1 MDTSI
6 RAFFS
11 LFSFTDASLE
21 DIAYGWVCLFGAGL
35 TLINIPVNFLLGL
48 PYWLNLILIFTSG
61 VYILLF
67 LTWRLWGQHPRP
79 LFLLIVTLSMLAS
92 GWFGNGGLQGAVPI
106 YFMSIFILSPLV
118 LKRRALALFSVLALL
133 LLGSLLVLENRH
145 PEWIHPYASRTHWH
159 MDMYAALSTVGLA
172 LMGCV
177 WRVQR
182 AYRCEREKAVA
193 ASQIKSQ
200 FLSRMSHELR
210 TPLNVIIGLTQQSIK
225 KEGQLS
231 AERKHL
237 YLERIEHSS
246 IHLLALVNELLD
258 LSRIE
263 SGRVELKLE
272 NKDLCEIM
280 RSVVSQLEVQAD
292 NKHLRLELN
301 LPETPVAFTTDS
313 SRLKQILLNL
323 GGNAI
328 KFTPSGEVRMGL
340 SPHSEGWLI
349 TVDDTGPGIPASQ
362 QQTIFE
368 PFSRLNQSGDIEG
381 TGLGLAITHSL
392 CEALGYSLSIQTRST
407 GGTRFQ
413 LLLPGTLNQNH
424 FTSETEY

>member
-6 RAFFS
+6 RSFFS
-11 LFSFTDASLE
+11 LFSFANTSLE
-21 DIAYGWVCLFGAGL
+21 EIAYGWVCLFGAGL
-35 TLINIPVNFLLGL
+35 TLINIPVNFALGL
-48 PYWLNLILIFTSG
+48 PYWLNFILAFTSS

-67 LTWRLWGQHPRP
+67 LEWRLRPGQRPRP
-79 LFLLIVTLSMLAS
+79 LLLLLITLGMLS
-92 GWFGNGGLQGAVPI
+92 VGWFGNGGLQGAVPI
-106 YFMSIFILSPLV
+106 YFMSIFILSPLM
-118 LKRRALALFSVLALL
+118 LKRRDLRLFICIGLL
-133 LLGSLLVLENRH
+133 HLGGMIALENQH
-145 PEWIHPYASRTHWH
+145 PEWIQPYASRTHWH
-159 MDMYAALSTVGLA
+159 IDMYAALSSVGLA

-177 WRVQR
+177 WRVQQ
-182 AYRCEREKAVA
+182 AYLCEREKAVA

-225 KEGQLS
+225 KEDKLS
-231 AERKHL
+231 AERKLL
-237 YLERIEHSS
+237 YLERIENSG

-263 SGRVELKLE
+263 SGRVELQLE

-280 RSVVSQLEVQAD
+280 RNVASQLEIQAD

-301 LPETPVAFTTDS
+301 VPEAPVELNTDS

-328 KFTPSGEVRMGL
+328 KFTPSGEVQMGL

-349 TVDDTGPGIPASQ
+349 TVDDTGPGIPDSQ

-392 CEALGYSLSIQTRST
+392 CEALGYPLSFETRPT
-407 GGTRFQ
+407 GGTRFR
-413 LLLPGTLNQNH
+413 LLLPSLNQ
-424 FTSETEY
+424 SQDGLSLV